1 MKFGTE
7 ILHTGADY
15 DQITGAVSMPI
26 YHSSTYD
33 QKGEH
38 ARDYVYSRSGNP
50 TRAALEET
58 MAVIEGGDQGFAFA
72 SGIAAISSVL
82 AIFSAGDHIL
92 VTKDV
97 YGGTYRVLTEVFSRF
112 GIEFDFIDT
121 CDLTKID
128 ESIKVN
134 TKALYLETPS
144 NPLLKV
150 TDLKKA
156 VSIAQAHNLI
166 TLADNTFMTPYF
178 QQPLQ
183 LGIDVAIHSATKYLG
198 GHSDVLA
205 GVVVAKGEQLCQRI
219 GKIQKAFGAVL
230 GPQDC
235 WLLLRGLKT
244 LKVRMDQHQKGAM
257 SLASW
262 LKDQP
267 LVEQVFYPGFSTH
280 PGHQI
285 VKQQASGFGGVVSFV
300 CKDWEVTKQLM
311 KNVEIPVVAVSLG
324 GVESILS
331 HPATMSHAAIPK
343 EERLKL
349 GISNNLLRFSVGL
362 EEPEDLIQDMENTLQ
377 SCR

>member
-1 MKFGTE
+1 MKFGTK

-15 DQITGAVSMPI
+15 DPTTGAVSIPI
-26 YHSSTYD
+26 HHSSTYD
-33 QKGEH
+33 QRGEQT
-38 ARDYVYSRSGNP
+38 REYVYSRAGNP

-72 SGIAAISSVL
+72 SGVAAISSVL

-112 GIEFDFIDT
+112 GIEFNFIDT
-121 CDLTKID
+121 CDLTNIE
-128 ESIKVN
+128 ESIKPN

-156 VSIAQAHNLI
+156 VSIAKAHNLI

-183 LGIDVAIHSATKYLG
+183 LGIDVAIHSATKFLG

-219 GKIQKAFGAVL
+219 GGIQKAFGAVL

-257 SLASW
+257 SVASW

-267 LVEQVFYPGFSTH
+267 LVEQVFYPGFNTH
-280 PGHQI
+280 PGHKI
-285 VKQQASGFGGVVSFV
+285 VMQQASGFGGVVSFV

-311 KNVEIPVVAVSLG
+311 KNVTIPVVAVSLG

-343 EERLKL
+343 KERLEL
-349 GISNNLLRFSVGL
+349 GISNNLLRLSVGL
-362 EEPEDLIQDMENTLQ
+362 EEPEDLIQDIENTLQ
-377 SCR
+377 

>member
-38 ARDYVYSRSGNP
+38 VRDYVYSRSGNP

-112 GIEFDFIDT
+112 GFEFDFIDT

-198 GHSDVLA
+198 GHSDILA